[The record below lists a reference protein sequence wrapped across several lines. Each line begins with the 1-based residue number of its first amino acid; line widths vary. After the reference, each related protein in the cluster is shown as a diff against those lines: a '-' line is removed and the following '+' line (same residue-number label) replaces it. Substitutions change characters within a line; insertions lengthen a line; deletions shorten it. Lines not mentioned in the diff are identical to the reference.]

1 MGAENR
7 GNEKP
12 YPSTT
17 LIAKTISFHCY
28 GGGGDLSDDDFVAA
42 CSSRDLRIGS
52 RRLLPCWSEALV
64 RPHL

>member
-1 MGAENR
+1 VGAENR
-7 GNEKP
+7 GNEKH
-12 YPSTT
+12 PSTT

-28 GGGGDLSDDDFVAA
+28 GGGGGDLSDEDFVAA